1 MFFWELFMVR
11 TAFCLFGIYLLWVI
25 YKLLAGARN
34 LFALYHNR
42 VKVFSLGTATAV
54 LDICQSLL
62 PKLPQK

>member
-1 MFFWELFMVR
+1 MLWLLFFTSIVFGE
-11 TAFCLFGIYLLWVI
+11 FGIYLLWVI